1 MKKRIALGLVLILAF
16 SAVAETNYAFRT
28 RMAELHPWRLA
39 ADAAPV
45 EADEVLMVSGHWKVI
60 VKGTDPDGVLNHGAV
75 DLTDYLVKSMGVK
88 PGEGSG
94 FLTIT
99 IAVDPTLEK
108 LQSKIVVDSS
118 SIRITGVT
126 PREAAQG
133 CYRLEDL
140 MTARGIPAVKVGSR
154 TFTRMF
160 SPRMTHSG
168 WEIEKFPE
176 VYMDQV
182 AHAGMDAILVY
193 IADPPDLTR
202 NGRENIPALVKTAA
216 KHGLDVY
223 AYASFEAKAG
233 AKHPLDE
240 GAEGYYDSLY
250 GSIVRNAPGLKGLIC
265 VGESVAFP
273 SRDSHT
279 SGFYWKKG
287 EPGKER
293 NGFWPSP
300 DWKDWLE
307 LVTKVTRK
315 YKPDFE
321 IVFWTYNWFWAPE
334 KDRLALLD
342 SIQTNV
348 TVHVTFEMGAP
359 SIVKE
364 GAIFHIEDYSI
375 TEPGPGTV
383 FTSEA
388 KLCKRRGIPLTA
400 MANTGGRTWDFG
412 GMPFEPVPYAWLGR
426 FRNLCKAQ
434 ADWGLLGLMD
444 SHHYGYT
451 PNFIAEIAKAAFTRE
466 FGDKEV
472 EDTLR
477 GIAVRD
483 FGFANAEEV
492 LAAWKDWSESFSWHS
507 ARDYDQSGPLRLG
520 SSYPFTLPG
529 VKFPPPPPPRKNWM
543 YLRNSYM
550 GAQDQLAPQIAT
562 DEKELALLRSGNA
575 RMERI
580 LSRVPDGKRKAA
592 KRMLGLGKYMEAT
605 VRTLRNARKYRLE
618 GLKGSS
624 ASKEAL
630 LAILDDEEKNVRG
643 LIPWVEN
650 DSSLGFEPSMR
661 YVTDPKMLQWKLKQ
675 LEDERA
681 VLQNAGATFS
691 ARKRVRSNPRL
702 RPSPSLAS
710 PISLPSLLQSNPH
723 NIERKT
729 KHG

>member
-1 MKKRIALGLVLILAF
+1 MKKIGFGIVLLLAF
-16 SAVAETNYAFRT
+16 SAAAETNYAFRT
-28 RMAELHPWRLA
+28 RMAELHPRRLA

-45 EADEVLMVSGHWKVI
+45 AADEVLVKGGRWTVV
-60 VKGTDPDGVLNHGAV
+60 VKGTDPDGVLDHAAA
-75 DLTDYLVKSMGVK
+75 DLRDYLAKSMNVK
-88 PGEGSG
+88 PGKGPG
-94 FLTIT
+94 LRTIT
-99 IAVDPTLEK
+99 VAVDPTLEK
-108 LQSKIVVDSS
+108 LQSKIVVGPS

-182 AHAGMDAILVY
+182 AHAGMDAILVF
-193 IADPPDLTR
+193 ISDPPDLTR
-202 NGRENIPALVKTAA
+202 NGRENIPALVKMAA

-223 AYASFEAKAG
+223 AYASFHVKAS

-240 GAEGYYDSLY
+240 GAEEYYDSLY

-273 SRDSHT
+273 SRDPHT

-287 EPGKER
+287 EPGKKS

-300 DWKDWLE
+300 DWKEWLE

-321 IVFWTYNWFWAPE
+321 VVFWTYNWFWAPE
-334 KDRLALLD
+334 KDRLALLE
-342 SIQTNV
+342 SIPTNV

-383 FTSEA
+383 FASEA
-388 KLCKRRGIPLTA
+388 KLCKRRGIPLTS
-400 MANTGGRTWDFG
+400 MSNTGGRTWDFG
-412 GMPFEPVPYAWLGR
+412 GLPFEPAPYAWIGR
-426 FRNLCKAQ
+426 FRNLRKAQ
-434 ADWGLLGLMD
+434 ADWGLLGLME
-444 SHHYGYT
+444 SHHYGFT

-466 FGDKEV
+466 FGEKEI
-472 EDTLR
+472 EDTLK
-477 GIAVRD
+477 GIAARD
-483 FGFANAEEV
+483 FGFANAEQV
-492 LAAWKDWSESFSWHS
+492 LAAWKDWSDAFAWHS
-507 ARDYDQSGPLRLG
+507 ARNYDQYGPLRLG
-520 SSYPFTLPG
+520 SSYPFTLPD
-529 VKFPPPPPPRKNWM
+529 VKFPPPPPPHKAWK
-543 YLRNSYM
+543 YLRDTYT
-550 GAQDQLAPQIAT
+550 GAADQLAPRIAT

-580 LSRVPDGKRKAA
+580 LGRVPAGKREAA

-605 VRTLRNARKYRLE
+605 IRTLRNARKYRLE
-618 GLKGSS
+618 GLKGAS
-624 ASKEAL
+624 ASKDAL
-630 LAILDDEEKNVRG
+630 RAVLDDEEQNVRS

-650 DSSLGFEPSMR
+650 DSALGFEPSMR
-661 YVTDPKMLQWKLKQ
+661 YVTDPKMLQWKLEQ
-675 LEDERA
+675 LADERA
-681 VLQNAGATFS
+681 ALQN
-691 ARKRVRSNPRL
+691 
-702 RPSPSLAS
+702 
-710 PISLPSLLQSNPH
+710 
-723 NIERKT
+723 
-729 KHG
+729 